1 MTTEDIK
8 NVLKN
13 LNSCQ
18 EWSLML
24 LRFRKRNS
32 EYVCNTHNIVVTT
45 KNALIDFV
53 SDLSKTY
60 TDNHGKIDSYQTV
73 QPYDGSAEGTLIY
86 QIAVTDALVSE
97 SYNKILLAINNPDV
111 GGNPLEFNAN
121 TYVLRGNVV
130 IDGDNKE
137 ITLFTIINPFRT
149 LKHAWS
155 WTGEAFKSVPGKLL
169 ALRSHVDV
177 LLYDGCLYFFN
188 MNGEKL
194 FDMERAYKQICD
206 KKIDEVLDAQLVNDE
221 DCFRQYASSGFNP
234 RKFVSFN
241 KNRVDKLKS
250 DKAFHD
256 LVVKKFGVT
265 CDSNGAFDSTD
276 KKNVNRLVKFIC
288 GKGMIDPTDEKPVE
302 VDGSRAWG

>member
-8 NVLKN
+8 NVFKN

-45 KNALIDFV
+45 KNELIDFV

-73 QPYDGSAEGTLIY
+73 QLYDGSAEGTLIY

-97 SYNKILLAINNPDV
+97 AYNKILLAINNPDV

-169 ALRSHVDV
+169 ELRSHVDV

-194 FDMERAYKQICD
+194 FDMERAYKKICD
-206 KKIDEVLDAQLVNDE
+206 KKIDEVLDARLVNNE

-234 RKFVSFN
+234 RKFVSYN

-250 DKAFHD
+250 DKVFHD

>member
-1 MTTEDIK
+1 
-8 NVLKN
+8 
-13 LNSCQ
+13 
-18 EWSLML
+18 ML

-45 KNALIDFV
+45 KNTLIDFV

-97 SYNKILLAINNPDV
+97 AYNKILLAINNPDV

-169 ALRSHVDV
+169 ALRSHHVDV

-234 RKFVSFN
+234 RKFVSYN